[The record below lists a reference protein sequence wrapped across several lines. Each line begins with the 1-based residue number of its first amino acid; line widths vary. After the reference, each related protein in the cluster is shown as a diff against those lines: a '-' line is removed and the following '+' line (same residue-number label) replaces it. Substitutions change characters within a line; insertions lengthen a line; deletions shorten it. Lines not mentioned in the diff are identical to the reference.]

1 MSPNFDTGISNQME
15 ILALNIEELDTTF
28 ERFRLIDPGAEAQ
41 MKASVKVYGQLSPVL
56 TGKISN
62 RKLLLV
68 DGYKRFRAIKALK
81 QDHITAYTLERPV
94 TALKAMILTV
104 NHEPSPCR
112 ELEEALLVQSLHHDD
127 GLQQNE
133 IALLCNRHKSWV
145 SRRIALIERL
155 SDDVREQLR
164 LGLLT
169 ISAARELLRLPRG
182 NQPPVLNSILEN
194 QLSSRQCRELV
205 DVYLS
210 VAQSEREAVL
220 CNPPGSSFNS
230 NVDCG
235 NYSALTNT
243 LLRCSARLSK
253 AVGEKGVGLLNQQR
267 RQQLNN
273 AVTTVSKR
281 CSSISSMIQSA
292 GSLQ

>member
-1 MSPNFDTGISNQME
+1 ME
-15 ILALNIEELDTTF
+15 ILDIKIEDLDTGF
-28 ERFRLIDPGAEAQ
+28 ERFRLIDPSAEAH
-41 MKASVKVYGQLSPVL
+41 MKDSVKVHGQLSPVL
-56 TGKISN
+56 TGQISN

-68 DGYKRFRAIKALK
+68 DGYKRFRAIKALE
-81 QDHITAYTLERPV
+81 QDHITAYALERPI
-94 TALKAMILTV
+94 TALKAMVLTV
-104 NHEPSPCR
+104 NHEQSPCR
-112 ELEEALLVQSLHHDD
+112 ELEEALLVQSLHHED

-182 NQPPVLNSILEN
+182 NQSPVLNSILDN

-205 DVYLS
+205 DIYLS
-210 VAQSEREAVL
+210 VPQAERETVL
-220 CNPPGSSFNS
+220 RNPPGSPLNMT
-230 NVDCG
+230 VDCG
-235 NYSALTNT
+235 CYSILTNT

-253 AVGEKGVGLLNQQR
+253 TVGEKGLGILNQQR

-273 AVTTVSKR
+273 AVTTVSNR

-292 GSLQ
+292 GTLQ

>member
-1 MSPNFDTGISNQME
+1 ME
-15 ILALNIEELDTTF
+15 LLDITIEELDTDF
-28 ERFRLIDPGAEAQ
+28 ERFGLIDPDAEAR
-41 MKASVKVYGQLSPVL
+41 MRASVKVYGQLSPVL
-56 TGKISN
+56 TGKITN

-81 QDHITAYTLERPV
+81 QDHILAYTLERSI
-94 TALKAMILTV
+94 TALKAMVLTV
-104 NHEPSPCR
+104 NQEQSPCR
-112 ELEEALLVQSLHHDD
+112 ELEEALLVQSLHHED

-169 ISAARELLRLPRG
+169 LSAARELLRLPRG
-182 NQPPVLNSILEN
+182 NQSPVLNSILEN

-205 DVYLS
+205 DIYLS
-210 VAQSEREAVL
+210 VAQTERETVL
-220 CNPPGSSFNS
+220 RNPPGSLFNTT
-230 NVDCG
+230 VDCG
-235 NYSALTNT
+235 YYSAVTNA
-243 LLRCSARLSK
+243 LLRYSAKLSK
-253 AVGEKGVGLLNQQR
+253 AVGEKGLGLLNQQR

-273 AVTTVSKR
+273 ALTTVSNR
-281 CSSISSMIQSA
+281 CSSISSMLQSA
-292 GSLQ
+292 GTLQ